1 MHDARMVDLTKQ
13 RLLICESRFERYRF
27 GTWEV
32 EEDHHWHFVA
42 ASDEFCR
49 TVLFCADDP
58 GGPCIKGHFIVRF
71 RPGLTQVDECYAAID
86 GCYVGNDPI
95 GRRRRRKR
103 VEITASVVTPRA
115 G

>member
-1 MHDARMVDLTKQ
+1 MPHHGQNARLTRQ
-13 RLLICESRFERYRF
+13 RLLTCESRFERYRF
-27 GTWEV
+27 GAWEV
-32 EEDHHWHFVA
+32 EEVHHWHFVA

-71 RPGLTQVDECYAAID
+71 RRGLTLVDECYAAID
-86 GCYVGNDPI
+86 GCYVGNDPK
-95 GRRRRRKR
+95 RRRRDRNS
-103 VEITASVVTPRA
+103 E